1 LDGRVRLAVL
11 LAVVTGTAMLLASLL
26 GLAVVLHPA
35 AVPRSFGFQEWRIGV
50 ALAALAGAWLL
61 LNGVAEGPTL
71 IRVGQG
77 HGLTLADLAAGP
89 PLAVAWLVLA
99 RAAS

>member
-1 LDGRVRLAVL
+1 MRLALL
-11 LAVVTGTAMLLASLL
+11 LAVATGAALALASGL
-26 GLAVVLHPA
+26 GLAVLYNAPS
-35 AVPRSFGFQEWRIGV
+35 VPTGLGFREWRVGV
-50 ALAALAGAWLL
+50 ALVALSVTWLL

-71 IRVGQG
+71 LHISDG

-89 PLAVAWLVLA
+89 PLAIAWLVLA